1 METSLIIGYIAATLV
16 IITPM
21 PQLYKIIQTRSSKDI
36 SIVMYFLLLVAQILF
51 TIYGVLEKDIIIIV
65 TNVSSVIVISLIII
79 FSLFFR
85 RKGVEPL
92 VLSS

>member
-1 METSLIIGYIAATLV
+1 METSLFIGYIAASLV

-21 PQLYKIIQTRSSKDI
+21 PQLYKIIKTKSSKDI

-65 TNVSSVIVISLIII
+65 TNVSSIIIISLIII
-79 FSLFFR
+79 FSLYF
-85 RKGVEPL
+85 K
-92 VLSS
+92 